1 MLIMVCYDGSSPSK
15 IALQQAKKYA
25 EAFKCNVLV
34 TTALEGDPKDQ
45 LNKLEK
51 AERIINEAKKFFEE
65 SNVECETKLLPA
77 NNMGIGENLIFL
89 AEDKKVD
96 KIILGTSRKTKVG
109 KFVFGS
115 TTQHVILNA
124 PCPVVAV
131 K

>member
-1 MLIMVCYDGSSPSK
+1 MIIMVCYDGSSPSK
-15 IALQQAKKYA
+15 IALQTTKKYA
-25 EAFKCNVLV
+25 EAFNAKVLA

-45 LNKLEK
+45 LNKLDK
-51 AERIINEAKKFFEE
+51 AERIIKEAKKFFEE
-65 SNVECETKLLPA
+65 SNLECDTKLLPA
-77 NNMGIGENLIFL
+77 NNMSIGENLIFL
-89 AEDKKVD
+89 AEDKRVD
-96 KIILGTSRKTKVG
+96 KIIIGTSRKTKVG